1 MKRLTLTLGVLA
13 LLCLTPPTLAG
24 PTYAGGP
31 ALLPPPYIGWSAS
44 AWATEIGISSVLV
57 NGSGIQHS
65 VGTFA
70 AQKVCNG
77 GGSDDGGGEAY
88 QSCGYTLKK
97 LSDTE
102 YVYTIREYSSE
113 ARLVRVTACQPMG
126 GAWDCVRHPVQ

>member
-13 LLCLTPPTLAG
+13 LLCLTPLPLAG

-31 ALLPPPYIGWSAS
+31 ALLPPPYITWSAS
-44 AWATEIGISSVLV
+44 AWAAEIRISRVLV

-102 YVYTIREYSSE
+102 YVYTLREFSGD
-113 ARLVRVTACQPMG
+113 ATLVRTTVCQPMG
-126 GAWDCVRHPVQ
+126 VAWDCVRQPVP